1 MHEYAPRV
9 VVYLESFFALI
20 REHIVPELVKLD
32 AESAGIRHWYVIED
46 STGLDVTDADE
57 GTDFGKALRAL
68 AEAGATAAYV
78 TYTPGPPSEHV
89 LAYAVLAGGTNSDV
103 LRSFIARSGD
113 SITLGP
119 WEDTV
124 S

>member
-1 MHEYAPRV
+1 M
-9 VVYLESFFALI
+9 VYLEPFFAII
-20 REHIVPELVKLD
+20 RERIVPELLKLD
-32 AESAGIRHWYVIED
+32 AESAGIRHWYVVED
-46 STGLDVTDADE
+46 STGVDVTDAEE
-57 GTDFGKALRAL
+57 GTDFSEALRSL
-68 AEAGATAAYV
+68 AEAGSTAAYV

-89 LAYAVLAGGTNSDV
+89 LAYAILAGGTNSDV
-103 LRSFIARSGD
+103 LRSYIARSGD